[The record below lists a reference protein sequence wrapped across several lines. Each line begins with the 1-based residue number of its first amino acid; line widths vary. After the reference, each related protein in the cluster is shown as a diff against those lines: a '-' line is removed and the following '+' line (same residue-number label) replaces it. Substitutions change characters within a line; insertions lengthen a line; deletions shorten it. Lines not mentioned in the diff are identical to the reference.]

1 MRHEISNIKSWFFE
15 KINRIEKPLVNLTEG
30 HRYIIQMN
38 KIRNETG
45 DKTTK
50 TEDIQKIIRTNYNR
64 LYFTKLENLDEIDNF
79 IDRYHI
85 PS

>member
-30 HRYIIQMN
+30 HRDIIQMN
-38 KIRNETG
+38 KIGNEKG
-45 DKTTK
+45 DITTK

>member
-30 HRYIIQMN
+30 HRDIIQMN
-38 KIRNETG
+38 KIGNETG